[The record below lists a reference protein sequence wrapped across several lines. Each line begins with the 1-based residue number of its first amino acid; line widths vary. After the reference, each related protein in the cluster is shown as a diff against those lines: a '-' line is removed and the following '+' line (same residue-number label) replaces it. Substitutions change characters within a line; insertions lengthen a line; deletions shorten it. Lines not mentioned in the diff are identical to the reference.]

1 MGKLEGKVAV
11 ITGGN
16 SGIGL
21 ATAKEFNEQGARVVI
36 TGRDQQTLV
45 EATREI
51 GGDVLAVRSDTSSL
65 TEIDK
70 LFAAVKE
77 RFGRIDVLFV
87 NAGIGKFAPFEA
99 VTEELFDSIM
109 DINFKGAYFTIQK
122 SLPYLNDNASIILN
136 ASIIANIG
144 MPNSSVY
151 AASKAALI
159 TLARTLSAELVG
171 RGIRVN
177 AISPG
182 PITTP
187 ILNRLGLPPEALE
200 ETEKSIREQVPMK
213 RFGRPEEIA
222 KTALFLASSDSSF
235 LLGTEIIADGG
246 MSQLRAGDE
255 ECRCVRQAS

>member
-21 ATAKEFNEQGARVVI
+21 ATAKEFRAQGARVVI
-36 TGRDQQTLV
+36 TGRDQQTLN
-45 EATREI
+45 AAAREI
-51 GGDVLAVRSDTSSL
+51 GGDILAVRSDSSSL

-70 LFAAVKE
+70 LFTAVKE
-77 RFGRIDVLFV
+77 RFNHIDVLFV
-87 NAGIGKFAPFEA
+87 NAGVGKFAPIEA
-99 VTEELFDSIM
+99 VTEELFDGIM

-122 SLPYLNDNASIILN
+122 ALPLLNVNASIILN
-136 ASIIANIG
+136 TSINAHIG

-182 PITTP
+182 PVTTP
-187 ILNRLGLPPEALE
+187 IFSRLGLAPEELE
-200 ETEKSIREQVPMK
+200 ETAKRILEQVPMK

-222 KTALFLASSDSSF
+222 KTALFLASTDSSF
-235 LLGTEIIADGG
+235 LLGTEIVADGG
-246 MSQLRAGDE
+246 MSQL
-255 ECRCVRQAS
+255 

>member
-21 ATAKEFNEQGARVVI
+21 ATAKEFKEQGARVVI
-36 TGRDQQTLV
+36 TGRDQQTLD
-45 EATREI
+45 EAKREI
-51 GGDVLAVRSDTSSL
+51 GGDVLAIRSDTSSL

-70 LFAAVKE
+70 LFADVKE
-77 RFGRIDVLFV
+77 KFGRIDVLFV
-87 NAGIGKFAPFEA
+87 NAGVGKFAPVED

-122 SLPYLNDNASIILN
+122 ALRHLNDNASIILN
-136 ASIIANIG
+136 TSINAHIG

-187 ILNRLGLPPEALE
+187 IFNRLGLPPEVLE
-200 ETEKSIREQVPMK
+200 ETVKSIREQVPMK

-222 KTALFLASSDSSF
+222 KTALFLASADSSF
-235 LLGTEIIADGG
+235 LLGTEIVADGG
-246 MSQLRAGDE
+246 MSQL
-255 ECRCVRQAS
+255 

>member
-11 ITGGN
+11 VTGGN

-21 ATAKEFNEQGARVVI
+21 ATAKEFREQGAQVVI
-36 TGRDQQTLV
+36 TGRDQQTLN
-45 EATREI
+45 EAKEEI

-65 TEIDK
+65 AEIDK
-70 LFAAVKE
+70 LFAVVKE
-77 RFGRIDVLFV
+77 KFGKIDVLFV
-87 NAGIGKFAPFEA
+87 NAGIGKFAPVEA

-122 SLPYLNDNASIILN
+122 ALPLLNDNASIVLN
-136 ASIIANIG
+136 ASINAYIG

-177 AISPG
+177 VVSPG
-182 PITTP
+182 PVATP
-187 ILNRLGLPPEALE
+187 IRGRMGMPPEVLE
-200 ETEKSIREQVPMK
+200 ETAKSIQAQVPMK

-222 KTALFLASSDSSF
+222 KTVLFLASSDSSF
-235 LLGTEIIADGG
+235 LLGTEIVADGG
-246 MSQLRAGDE
+246 MSQL
-255 ECRCVRQAS
+255 

>member
-21 ATAKEFNEQGARVVI
+21 ATAKEFKEQGARVVI
-36 TGRDQQTLV
+36 TGRDQQTLD
-45 EATREI
+45 EAKREI
-51 GGDVLAVRSDTSSL
+51 GGDVLALRSDTSRL
-65 TEIDK
+65 ADIDK

-77 RFGRIDVLFV
+77 EFGHIDVLFI
-87 NAGIGKFAPFEA
+87 NAGIGKFAPVEA
-99 VTEELFDSIM
+99 VTEEEFDSIM
-109 DINFKGAYFTIQK
+109 DINFKGAYFTIQRA
-122 SLPYLNDNASIILN
+122 LPFLNDNASIVLN
-136 ASIIANIG
+136 TSIVAHIG

-177 AISPG
+177 AVSPG
-182 PITTP
+182 PVTTP

-200 ETEKSIREQVPMK
+200 ETRSNLKDQVPMK
-213 RFGRPEEIA
+213 RFGLPEEIA
-222 KTALFLASSDSSF
+222 KTVLFLASTDSSF

-246 MSQLRAGDE
+246 MSQL
-255 ECRCVRQAS
+255 

>member
-21 ATAKEFNEQGARVVI
+21 ATAKEFKEQGARVVI
-36 TGRDQQTLV
+36 TGRDQETLDD
-45 EATREI
+45 AKREI
-51 GGDVLAVRSDTSSL
+51 GSDVLAVRSDTSSL
-65 TEIDK
+65 TEIGK
-70 LFAAVKE
+70 LFAVVKE
-77 RFGRIDVLFV
+77 KFGKIDVLFV
-87 NAGIGKFAPFEA
+87 NAGIGEFAPIES
-99 VTEELFDSIM
+99 VTEESFDSIM

-122 SLPYLNDNASIILN
+122 ALPLLNDNASIVLN
-136 ASIIANIG
+136 ASIVAYIG

-177 AISPG
+177 VVSPG
-182 PITTP
+182 PVSTP
-187 ILNRLGLPPEALE
+187 ILGRMGMPPEVLE
-200 ETEKSIREQVPMK
+200 ETAKSIQAQVPMK

-222 KTALFLASSDSSF
+222 KTVLFLASEDSSF
-235 LLGTEIIADGG
+235 LLGTEIVADGG
-246 MSQLRAGDE
+246 MSRL
-255 ECRCVRQAS
+255 

>member
-21 ATAKEFNEQGARVVI
+21 ATAKEFKEQGARVVI
-36 TGRDQQTLV
+36 TGRDQQTLD
-45 EATREI
+45 EAKREI
-51 GGDVLAVRSDTSSL
+51 GGDVLALRSDTSRL
-65 TEIDK
+65 TDIDK
-70 LFAAVKE
+70 LFADVE
-77 RFGRIDVLFV
+77 EEFGHIDVLFV
-87 NAGIGKFAPFEA
+87 NAGVGKFAPVEA
-99 VTEELFDSIM
+99 VTEEMFDSIM

-122 SLPYLNDNASIILN
+122 ALPFLNDYASIVLN
-136 ASIIANIG
+136 TSIVANIG

-177 AISPG
+177 AVSPG
-182 PITTP
+182 PISTP

-200 ETEKSIREQVPMK
+200 KTRNSLEDQVPMN

-222 KTALFLASSDSSF
+222 KTVLFLASSDSSF
-235 LLGTEIIADGG
+235 LLGTEIVADGG
-246 MSQLRAGDE
+246 MSQL
-255 ECRCVRQAS
+255 